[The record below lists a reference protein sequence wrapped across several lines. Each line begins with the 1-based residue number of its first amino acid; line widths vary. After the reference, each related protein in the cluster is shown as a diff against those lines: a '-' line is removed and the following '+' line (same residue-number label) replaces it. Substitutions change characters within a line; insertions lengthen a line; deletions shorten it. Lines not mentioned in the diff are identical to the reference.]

1 MEDDLPIALS
11 AIRLGAN
18 LMLALGHVYARA
30 DFDDLP
36 GQRACDIDVS
46 RRAETLLVGDL
57 LRVTLRTMPKSRSKP
72 MSCRAAWRTEDER
85 LAQLLRHLPR
95 TGLRVSAAVENVI
108 GRQIV
113 AGEKIDFVLG
123 KHDRTPNGLTVRMAP
138 EGFSTPATRLRTGCS
153 TTELRQQ
160 RDRYMSDG
168 QDWLAELRKQ
178 ARRLRLRQPMAAHL
192 LGDFLRRAREL
203 VSLLESQVIGRNWH

>member
-1 MEDDLPIALS
+1 MRQRYRLDRALCSILPASLRWIVWKMTSQIALS

-113 AGEKIDFVLG
+113 AGEKIDSSWV
-123 KHDRTPNGLTVRMAP
+123 
-138 EGFSTPATRLRTGCS
+138 S
-153 TTELRQQ
+153 TTEPPT
-160 RDRYMSDG
+160 D
-168 QDWLAELRKQ
+168 
-178 ARRLRLRQPMAAHL
+178 
-192 LGDFLRRAREL
+192 
-203 VSLLESQVIGRNWH
+203 